1 MKTQKPRNQNLTI
14 PNMLSVLRIVMVPFF
29 AVFFLKDNIKASIIV
44 LLLSGLSDAVDG
56 FIARKFN
63 QITELGKILDPFADK
78 ITQGIVAIC
87 VGIKYP
93 IICPV
98 LVIFIVKELGMLVL
112 GSILI
117 KNKKKPGA
125 AKWYGK
131 VGTILFYTSIVTI
144 VGMDMLS
151 VAANVFTV
159 VSYVLLALT
168 AAMMVYAAYEYF
180 LIYRRL
186 IKSDDPE
193 DYLDWQEEIRQKA

>member
-14 PNMLSVLRIVMVPFF
+14 PNLISALRIVMVPFF
-29 AVFFLKDNIKASIIV
+29 AAYFMEDKIEASVIV

-56 FIARKFN
+56 FIARKLN

-78 ITQGIVAIC
+78 ITQGTVAIC
-87 VGIKYP
+87 VAIKFP
-93 IICPV
+93 IICPF
-98 LVIFIVKELGMLVL
+98 LILFIIKELGMLVL
-112 GSILI
+112 GSMLL

-131 VGTILFYTSIVTI
+131 VGTVLFYLSIVVI
-144 VGMDMLS
+144 VGMNMLGVTGATFTA
-151 VAANVFTV
+151 VA
-159 VSYVLLALT
+159 YGLLAAT

-186 IKSDDPE
+186 MKSDDPA
-193 DYLDWQEEIRQKA
+193 DYLDLQEEIRQKA

>member
-168 AAMMVYAAYEYF
+168 AAMMVYASYEYF